1 MEIFFSP
8 KKTLD
13 SFSLVFSAD
22 LNEALEV
29 GSVEVFIVFVSALEK
44 LFVGSTLRLEVV
56 ELLEDFVEG
65 GLGGGRGTWNCLD
78 YYLYF

>member
-13 SFSLVFSAD
+13 SLRLVFSAD

-29 GSVEVFIVFVSALEK
+29 GSVEVFIIFVSALEE

-65 GLGGGRGTWNCLD
+65 GLGEGRGTWNCLD